1 MLVKCRICGE
11 KINKDTAYK
20 ITVNGTNFYYHSKE
34 EYEAEEA
41 RKKKVKEDK
50 DKVYNL
56 ICDMFG
62 YEIQNT
68 QFFAE
73 WKLWNK
79 LKPNDIIYRYLKENE
94 AYLQGICNRC
104 YDTEFQKI
112 RYFSAVLKNSLHD
125 YVPKVEAKQ
134 PIITSD
140 MNQTMYE
147 IHNVNNNR
155 RKSLEEMEDLL

>member
-34 EYEAEEA
+34 EYETEEA

-94 AYLQGICNRC
+94 TYLKGICNRC

-125 YVPKVEAKQ
+125 YVPKVEVKQ
-134 PIITSD
+134 PIITPD
-140 MNQTMYE
+140 MSQTMYE